1 VRQITYRDVFEQ
13 MQRLWLI
20 ATPARLAAQE
30 KRRQMEI
37 EHDQTRE
44 RAYQLWEQAG
54 KPDGKHQYFWNEAE
68 RQLREELIRHELKT
82 PDTL

>member
-1 VRQITYRDVFEQ
+1 MD
-13 MQRLWLI
+13 
-20 ATPARLAAQE
+20 
-30 KRRQMEI
+30 I
-37 EHDQTRE
+37 EHDQIRE

-68 RQLREELIRHELKT
+68 RQLREELNRHELKT